1 MAIRSI
7 LCSRTSLWFTVGGPS
22 IRSAMPTRATVLAAT
37 WSCVEPLDTPPK
49 RDAFV
54 RKLRLAESLTSK
66 SAFTK
71 HIKENYPSLN
81 YSQIMQA
88 FSKVVIAEQQMLM
101 TLDCP
106 PERDAFV
113 RKLRL
118 EKILTSK
125 SAFKKHITEKY
136 PSLNLCQ
143 IMEAFSKVDIAEQQ
157 MLLTFYQEQP
167 RQEEAENHHLARS
180 ASAFF

>member
-1 MAIRSI
+1 M
-7 LCSRTSLWFTVGGPS
+7 L
-22 IRSAMPTRATVLAAT
+22 TRATVLAAT

-54 RKLRLAESLTSK
+54 RKLRLDESLTSK
-66 SAFTK
+66 SAFKK

-101 TLDCP
+101 T
-106 PERDAFV
+106 
-113 RKLRL
+113 
-118 EKILTSK
+118 
-125 SAFKKHITEKY
+125 
-136 PSLNLCQ
+136 
-143 IMEAFSKVDIAEQQ
+143 
-157 MLLTFYQEQP
+157 FYQQQR

-180 ASAFF
+180 HSAFF